1 MNNHNTVPRTPS
13 NSPLAPSP
21 SSPYRGRFAPSPT
34 GPLHFGSLIAAVGS
48 YLQTRHQGGQW
59 WLRIE
64 DIDPPREVEGATG
77 AIIGLLAAYGFEWDD
92 LSYQGHR
99 QSHYAEALAQLQHQ
113 HLTYPC
119 TCTRRQLREQ
129 PPRSDGTRVYPGTCR
144 WRRFPCHERH
154 AIRLRTTDT
163 VIEFTDRL
171 QGTQV
176 CELEKE
182 VGDFVLRRAD
192 GYISY
197 QLAVALDDA
206 EQGMTEVVRGCDL
219 LDSTPRQIH
228 VQQQLG
234 LRSPDYAHLPVVLGP
249 DGQKLSKQTG
259 AQPLDPRQPV
269 LPLVSAMQFLGHPV
283 PEEIQHGSLQGFWDW
298 AIDNWSPERIPAS
311 DTGCHQPNTPV
322 PAPTGGHE

>member
-1 MNNHNTVPRTPS
+1 MTDPQS
-13 NSPLAPSP
+13 F
-21 SSPYRGRFAPSPT
+21 SSPRHSSLGPRPFFYRGRFAPSPT

-48 YLQTRHQGGQW
+48 YLQARHQGGQW

-64 DIDPPREVEGATG
+64 DIDPPREVEGASE
-77 AIIGLLAAYGFEWDD
+77 AIMALLAAYGFEWDD
-92 LSYQGHR
+92 LSYQSRRH
-99 QSHYAEALAQLQHQ
+99 SHYAEALAQLQHQ

-119 TCTRRQLREQ
+119 TCTRRRLREQ
-129 PPRSDGTRVYPGTCR
+129 QGDNPGPLIYPGTCR
-144 WRRFPCHERH
+144 SHRFPCTDRH
-154 AIRLRTTDT
+154 AIRVLTTDA

-171 QGTQV
+171 QGKQI
-176 CELEKE
+176 CDLEKE

-234 LRSPDYAHLPVVLGP
+234 LDSPQYAHLPVVLGP

-259 AQPLDPRQPV
+259 ARPLSPEQPLV
-269 LPLVSAMQFLGHPV
+269 PLTHAMQFLGHPV
-283 PEEIQHGSLQGFWDW
+283 PEELQHGSLQGFWDW
-298 AIDNWSPERIPAS
+298 AIDNWAADRIPPNG
-311 DTGCHQPNTPV
+311 TGHNEPNVPV
-322 PAPTGGHE
+322 SAAAGESG

>member
-1 MNNHNTVPRTPS
+1 MTDKQ
-13 NSPLAPSP
+13 P
-21 SSPYRGRFAPSPT
+21 SSSPRHSSLGPRPFFYRGRFAPSPT
-34 GPLHFGSLIAAVGS
+34 GPLHFGSLVAAVGS
-48 YLQTRHQGGQW
+48 YLQARHQGGQW

-64 DIDPPREVEGATG
+64 DIDPPREVAGAAG
-77 AIIGLLAAYGFEWDD
+77 AIIALLAAYGFEWDE
-92 LSYQGHR
+92 LSYQSRR
-99 QSHYAEALAQLQHQ
+99 QAYYAEALAQLQHQ

-119 TCTRRQLREQ
+119 TCTRRQLREH
-129 PPRSDGTRVYPGTCR
+129 PIGCDGTRIYSGTCR
-144 WRRFPCHERH
+144 SRRFPCRDRH
-154 AIRLRTTDT
+154 ATRLLTTDT
-163 VIEFTDRL
+163 LIKFADRL
-171 QGTQV
+171 QGKQI
-176 CELEKE
+176 CELEKA

-234 LRSPDYAHLPVVLGP
+234 LRSPAYAHLPVVRGS

-259 AQPLDPRQPV
+259 ARPLSSEQPLV
-269 LPLVSAMQFLGHPV
+269 PLVNAMQFLGHPV

-298 AIDNWSPERIPAS
+298 AIDNWAADRIPTRHEA
-311 DTGCHQPNTPV
+311 DNPCPV
-322 PAPTGGHE
+322 PEH

>member
-1 MNNHNTVPRTPS
+1 MTDTQS
-13 NSPLAPSP
+13 S
-21 SSPYRGRFAPSPT
+21 SSPRHSSLGPRPFFYRGRFAPSPT

-48 YLQTRHQGGQW
+48 YLQARQQGGQW

-64 DIDPPREVEGATG
+64 DIDPPREVEGAAE
-77 AIIGLLAAYGFEWDD
+77 AIIALLGAYGFEWDD
-92 LSYQGHR
+92 LRYQSR
-99 QSHYAEALAQLQHQ
+99 QQSIYAEALAQLQHQ

-119 TCTRRQLREQ
+119 TCTRRQLRELQ
-129 PPRSDGTRVYPGTCR
+129 GDNPGPLIYPGTCR
-144 WRRFPCHERH
+144 SRRFPCQERH
-154 AIRLRTTDT
+154 AIRLLTTDT
-163 VIEFTDRL
+163 LIEFTDRL
-171 QGTQV
+171 QGTQI
-176 CELEKE
+176 CELGKE

-206 EQGMTEVVRGCDL
+206 EQGMTEVMRGSDL

-259 AQPLDPRQPV
+259 AKPLPPGQPLV
-269 LPLVSAMQFLGHPV
+269 PLVNAMQFLGHPV

-298 AIDNWSPERIPAS
+298 AIGNWSPVQIPTSGTGHYEPDNPLSVPER
-311 DTGCHQPNTPV
+311 
-322 PAPTGGHE
+322 